1 MKCLI
6 CNSSLLSG
14 LCKVENI
21 SYEGQKLSVSMVY
34 TRCNNCEYEFV
45 APEQI
50 RSNDQAITLAKW
62 EVDVSLGML

>member
-1 MKCLI
+1 M

-14 LCKVENI
+14 LCEVKNI
-21 SYEGQKLSVSMVY
+21 SYKGQKLSVSMAY

-50 RSNDQAITLAKW
+50 RSNDQAITLAKR
-62 EVDVSLGML
+62 EVDVNLGML